1 VCEGE
6 RGEGVKCVCG
16 GEGGM
21 CYTPLGSHGD
31 SLSTISLSMEPATL
45 LPLSMIVSIVLC
57 SSAVHICEEGWG
69 RVRRGGG
76 RGGEFD
82 ELDKKERI

>member
-1 VCEGE
+1 MCEGE
-6 RGEGVKCVCG
+6 RGEGVKCVWG

-69 RVRRGGG
+69 EG
-76 RGGEFD
+76 GGEFD